1 LKIIRVRIA
10 LTRPVGAY
18 ATDRLEIEAEMS
30 EDEDIS
36 EVIQGLYRRAKFELY
51 RLSVADAEVA
61 ER

>member
-18 ATDRLEIEAEMS
+18 ATDHLEIEAEVDG
-30 EDEDIS
+30 DEDVS
-36 EVIQGLYRRAKFELY
+36 EVIQGLYRRARSELY
-51 RLSVADAEVA
+51 RLSSADVEVV